1 MRSGGAMPRWRQRH
15 CGQRNLD
22 GRRKLEA
29 ETPALGHSLNLA
41 IRMFRKALGIAR
53 MHRR

>member
-1 MRSGGAMPRWRQRH
+1 MHRWWQGPF
-15 CGQRNLD
+15 GQRNLD
-22 GRRKLEA
+22 GVGSRKLEA
-29 ETPALGHSLNLA
+29 ETPASGDSLNLP